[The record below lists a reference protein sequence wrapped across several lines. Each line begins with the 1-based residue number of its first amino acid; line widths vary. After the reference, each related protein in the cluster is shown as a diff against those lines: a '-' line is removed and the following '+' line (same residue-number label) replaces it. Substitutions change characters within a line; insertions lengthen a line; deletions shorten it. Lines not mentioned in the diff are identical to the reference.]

1 MRASSPRGDSR
12 QQNGPLEDHSGRT
25 GCDAPRG
32 HPWADPPAD
41 PDRPIGARQD
51 RLEENE
57 SGIRTDPPA
66 RLVAHGDQAIAPGI
80 ERGLGLGHRCDLAQ
94 RSPAGGMDPS
104 ACIPELFRRP
114 GVGAHDCYEIF
125 PGLVEP
131 ILTNFVRLDPDGVG
145 SDLEISQ
152 TPDGL
157 IPGVLSRTIQDAQS
171 VSPICGNH

>member
-1 MRASSPRGDSR
+1 
-12 QQNGPLEDHSGRT
+12 
-25 GCDAPRG
+25 
-32 HPWADPPAD
+32 
-41 PDRPIGARQD
+41 
-51 RLEENE
+51 
-57 SGIRTDPPA
+57 
-66 RLVAHGDQAIAPGI
+66 
-80 ERGLGLGHRCDLAQ
+80 
-94 RSPAGGMDPS
+94 MDPS

-114 GVGAHDCYEIF
+114 GVGAHDRDEIF

-171 VSPICGNH
+171 VSPICGDHKS

>member
-1 MRASSPRGDSR
+1 MAPSRTTPVAPAAIHPAATLGPIPPRTQTGRSVRA
-12 QQNGPLEDHSGRT
+12 
-25 GCDAPRG
+25 
-32 HPWADPPAD
+32 
-41 PDRPIGARQD
+41 QD

-114 GVGAHDCYEIF
+114 GVGAHDRYEIF

-131 ILTNFVRLDPDGVG
+131 ILTNFVRLDPDGVR
-145 SDLEISQ
+145 SDLEIS
-152 TPDGL
+152 
-157 IPGVLSRTIQDAQS
+157 
-171 VSPICGNH
+171 